1 MTGIDIL
8 HELDQLGVDA
18 YVGEDGKLRLV
29 IPPGVTLSPSLRQA
43 IRENKA
49 ELVALLRK
57 LEIETIKRQLLD
69 QGWVLIRSGVLN
81 ENVVW
86 CRDETVSIP
95 AHLSELPRYSIS
107 ELKALVKEP
116 IPTEDDLK
124 LLHAAK
130 KAFRGT
136 FLDFLEAKS

>member
-95 AHLSELPRYSIS
+95 ARLSGLPRYTLAEIKILTS
-107 ELKALVKEP
+107 EPEP
-116 IPTEDDLK
+116 SPDDLR

-130 KAFRGT
+130 KAFRGV
-136 FLDFLEAKS
+136 FVEAV